1 MYTDLI
7 EEYEGQFAHGRSV
20 DDLIALADDLPPMPD
35 AVSRA
40 IRLVDNPDA
49 TTEEIGEAIMLDP
62 TLAWPILR
70 SANSVQNGLQREVT
84 TMPEA
89 IQVVGLARLRT
100 ILITS
105 ALRRWNRSFGAVER
119 LVWDKSLGAAS
130 SAFILCGRLK
140 KNYRDELY
148 LTGLLHNLGQIV
160 LLSHREIRAQYPAVL
175 ARIAKHH
182 EDFVTAEREIIGF
195 SHPLIGA
202 LVARKWELPYGTCQ
216 AILHYP
222 EPFEGISGLEDEK
235 LAMLKLAVGLGLAAG
250 LGKPEGHPA
259 TINTTDVEK
268 LAAAVGFDPTLL
280 QADFNVSLEE
290 TKAHFASESQA
301 YG

>member
-7 EEYEGQFAHGRSV
+7 EEYQGQFAHGRSV
-20 DDLIALADDLPPMPD
+20 EDLVGLADELPPMPD
-35 AVSRA
+35 AVARA

-49 TTEEIGEAIMLDP
+49 TTEEIADAIMLDP

-70 SANSVQNGLQREVT
+70 FANSAQHGQQQEVT
-84 TMPEA
+84 TMPVA
-89 IQVVGLARLRT
+89 VQVVGLARVRT

-105 ALRRWNRSFGAVER
+105 ALRRWNRAFGPVER

-160 LLSHREIRAQYPAVL
+160 LLSHREIRAMYPAVL

-182 EDFVTAEREIIGF
+182 EDFVTAEREVIGF
-195 SHPLIGA
+195 SHPLVGA
-202 LVARKWELPYGTCQ
+202 LVARKWELPFGTCQ

-222 EPFEGISGLEDEK
+222 EPFEGICGLEDEK
-235 LAMLKLAVGLGLAAG
+235 LALLKLSVGLGLAAG
-250 LGKPEGHPA
+250 LGKPEGHPVSV
-259 TINTTDVEK
+259 NTVEVEK
-268 LAAAVGFDPTLL
+268 LAAAVGFDPSLL

-290 TKAHFASESQA
+290 TKSHFASESQT